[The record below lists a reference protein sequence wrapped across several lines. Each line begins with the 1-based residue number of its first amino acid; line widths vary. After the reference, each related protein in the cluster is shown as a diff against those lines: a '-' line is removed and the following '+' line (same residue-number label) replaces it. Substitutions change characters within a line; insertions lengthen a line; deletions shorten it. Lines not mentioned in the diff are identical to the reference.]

1 MFRFGKEKYAGQN
14 SSDEGV
20 IHFGTVHQAQIQNGA
35 VAHNSIW
42 LHVRIQKD
50 DDKLCLF
57 LEVYITSKRSSV

>member
-1 MFRFGKEKYAGQN
+1 MFRFGEKYAGQN

-20 IHFGTVHQAQIQNGA
+20 IHFKTVHQAQIQNGA
-35 VAHNSIW
+35 VARNSIW

-50 DDKLCLF
+50 ADKLCSF